1 VPNLPRIIGS
11 RLAYDGYAKV
21 HVLTLVDDGGE
32 HSREVVSRGNAACVL
47 PYDPE
52 RKLALLVRL
61 PRAPLLMAGLPE
73 PLLEAPAG
81 IVDPGETAE
90 TTARREA
97 MEEVGVALGPLE
109 PAGVCWPSP
118 GLFDEQVHLF
128 LAPYRA
134 ADRTGPG
141 GGLAEE
147 HEGISVVEM
156 PLTELE
162 RMADSGELTDL
173 KTLTLALLLR
183 LRHME
188 LF

>member
-1 VPNLPRIIGS
+1 MPNLPRIVRS
-11 RLAYDGYAKV
+11 RLAYDGYAQV

-188 LF
+188 